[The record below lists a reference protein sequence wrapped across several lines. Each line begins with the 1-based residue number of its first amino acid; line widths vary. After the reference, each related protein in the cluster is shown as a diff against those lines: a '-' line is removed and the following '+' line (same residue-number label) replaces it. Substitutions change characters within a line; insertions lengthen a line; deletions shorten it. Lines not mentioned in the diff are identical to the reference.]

1 MYGDLF
7 LAFKMKPIL
16 NTKQN
21 KFKTRSQHAMYIDQL
36 QNNKKKYQK
45 KHKTWFFT
53 KFKVRIKII

>member
-36 QNNKKKYQK
+36 QNNKKIPK

-53 KFKVRIKII
+53 NLR

>member
-7 LAFKMKPIL
+7 LAFLKMKPIL

-36 QNNKKKYQK
+36 QNNKKYQK
-45 KHKTWFFT
+45 KNIKHGFFT
-53 KFKVRIKII
+53 I